1 MSTSHRSALALFAA
15 LVTLPAFTAEVPAE
29 QQGRPDGA
37 PDLAQVWKLP
47 AGVWTLKAAD
57 GKAPPLNADGKKL
70 YDKHL
75 AARASGKPVDDGT
88 QICLP
93 HGMPR
98 LMLSPYPFRI
108 VQKPKFVA
116 FVHELTHMYR
126 VIYLNEKNQN
136 AEDLDPYYMGY
147 PVAKYDGDALVVTS
161 NGYNDKT
168 TLDRSGLP
176 HSEAMVLTEKYRLIS
191 GGRQLEGVFTIN
203 DAAYYTKPW
212 SARVVF
218 DKGDPNAAFDEYV
231 CTDKNPEAT
240 MK

>member
-1 MSTSHRSALALFAA
+1 MSTLHRSVLALLAA
-15 LVTLPAFTAEVPAE
+15 LVTLPAAAAEVPAE
-29 QQGRPDGA
+29 QQGRPAGA

-47 AGVWTLKAAD
+47 AGIWTLKTTD
-57 GKAPPLNADGKKL
+57 GKTPPLNAKGKAL
-70 YDKHL
+70 YDKRV
-75 AARASGKPVDDGT
+75 AARAAGKPIDDGT
-88 QICLP
+88 AICLP

-108 VQKPKFVA
+108 IQKPKFVA

-126 VIYLNEKNQN
+126 VIYLNEKNKDV
-136 AEDLDPYYMGY
+136 EELDPYYMGY
-147 PVAKYDGDALVVTS
+147 PVARYDGQSLVVTS

-176 HSEAMVLTEKYRLIS
+176 NSEGLQLTEQYHVIN
-191 GGRQLEGVFTIN
+191 GGKQLEAVFTIN

-212 SARVVF
+212 SARVVY
-218 DKGDPNAAFDEYV
+218 DKGDPATTFDEYV
-231 CTDKNPEAT
+231 CTDKNPEAS